1 MTVRRIPLADWLHH
15 RRADVAQL
23 GCRTVGGLTVNR
35 AYLFSREVEARAN
48 RSAAHLEQSQGRTV
62 VKVAQP
68 NWEALGLGSAD
79 EAEGRN

>member
-15 RRADVAQL
+15 CRVDVAQR
-23 GCRTVGGLTVNR
+23 GCRAVGGLVVTSDYIF
-35 AYLFSREVEARAN
+35 AQGLKERAN
-48 RSAAHLEQSQGRTV
+48 RKAAHLEQTQGRTV